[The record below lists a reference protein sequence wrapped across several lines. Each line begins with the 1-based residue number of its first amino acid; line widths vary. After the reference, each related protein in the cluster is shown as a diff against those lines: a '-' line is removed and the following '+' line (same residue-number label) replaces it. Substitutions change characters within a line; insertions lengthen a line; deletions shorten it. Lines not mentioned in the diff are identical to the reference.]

1 MKKRRPNLQKIK
13 HSGYDIMEE
22 SQEWEVERM
31 AAEKDKKRDFL
42 SRMMELLEIEGNEAS
57 VREEDLYEACKKL
70 KKERDTYY
78 LAMDNCT
85 DSFHVTD
92 ENGTILF
99 INKAFERR
107 SKYRKEE
114 IIGKHVT
121 DMEQAGIYRPSA
133 VRIALKEKRRIT
145 MVQNGPGGNAIVT
158 ATPVENGEGSLV
170 LCVSNA
176 RFVDELTL
184 LDKYY
189 SQKGQ
194 TKQGDYKGKKLIS
207 KDEAMTKL
215 YEFAKQIAGADSS
228 VLITGETGTG
238 KSRIARYIHDNSARE
253 GKKFIELNCAAIP
266 ENLIESELFGYES
279 GAFTG
284 AKKGGKPGLFELAE
298 GGTLFLDEI
307 GDMPLP
313 LQAKLLHAIQNRT
326 ITRIGGTSEKSID
339 VRIIT
344 ATNKN
349 LEKLVED
356 GQFRS
361 DLYYRINVVPL
372 HMPALR
378 ERKKDIRELGR
389 FFLEFFNTKYRRE
402 TAITDDAMELLS
414 HYRWPGNIRELENMM
429 ERLVVTNRTGVIA
442 EEDLPNNI
450 KIMTDVMRE
459 DIVVN
464 RMLPLKEALEKV
476 ERKLVEMAFEENGS
490 TYKAAQALGI
500 SQSGASRKFL
510 KYMKKEK

>member
-1 MKKRRPNLQKIK
+1 MFAEDEKRGSFL
-13 HSGYDIMEE
+13 G
-22 SQEWEVERM
+22 RM
-31 AAEKDKKRDFL
+31 AR
-42 SRMMELLEIEGNEAS
+42 LLELEDHEEHEGQEE
-57 VREEDLYEACKKL
+57 REECGKSGGSEQARLEEALYEACRKL

-92 ENGTILF
+92 EKGKILF
-99 INKAFERR
+99 INKTFERR
-107 SKYRKEE
+107 SKLSKAD
-114 IIGKHVT
+114 IIGKNVT
-121 DMEQAGIYRPSA
+121 DMEREGIYRPSA
-133 VRIALKEKRRIT
+133 VHIALKENRQLT
-145 MVQNGPGGNAIVT
+145 MVQSGPGGNAIVT
-158 ATPVENGEGSLV
+158 ATPIEDNEGNLV

-189 SQKGQ
+189 SHKAQI
-194 TKQGDYKGKKLIS
+194 KQEEYKEKRMIS
-207 KDEAMTKL
+207 KDEAMIKL
-215 YEFAKQIAGADSS
+215 YEFAKQVAGADSS
-228 VLITGETGTG
+228 ILITGETGTG
-238 KSRIARYIHDNSARE
+238 KSMVARYIHENSSRS
-253 GKKFIELNCAAIP
+253 KKRFIELNCAAIP
-266 ENLIESELFGYES
+266 ENLMESELFGYES

-326 ITRIGGTSEKSID
+326 ITRIGGTAEKSID
-339 VRIIT
+339 VRILT

-349 LEKLVED
+349 LEKLVEEE
-356 GQFRS
+356 QFRS

-378 ERKKDIRELGR
+378 QRKRDIKELGR
-389 FFLEFFNTKYRRE
+389 FFLDFFNTKYSRE
-402 TAITDDAMELLS
+402 TAITDDALERLCQ
-414 HYRWPGNIRELENMM
+414 YRWPGNIRELENMM
-429 ERLVVTNRTGVIA
+429 ERLVVTNRTGVIS
-442 EEDLPNNI
+442 EEELPNNV
-450 KIMTDVMRE
+450 KVMTDVMRE
-459 DIVVN
+459 DIIIN
-464 RMLPLKEALEKV
+464 RMVPLKEALERV
-476 ERKLVEMAFEENGS
+476 EQKLVEMAFEENGS

-510 KYMKKEK
+510 KYRKREPHEEPRGE

>member
-1 MKKRRPNLQKIK
+1 MFSEKGKNEEFRR
-13 HSGYDIMEE
+13 
-22 SQEWEVERM
+22 RM
-31 AAEKDKKRDFL
+31 L
-42 SRMMELLEIEGNEAS
+42 ELLELDQKGEAPS
-57 VREEDLYEACKKL
+57 LEDVYEACRNL

-92 ENGTILF
+92 QEGTILF
-99 INKAFERR
+99 INKTFERR
-107 SKYRKEE
+107 SKFAKND
-114 IIGKHVT
+114 IIGKNVK
-121 DMEQAGIYRPSA
+121 DMEKTGIYRPSA
-133 VRIALKEKRRIT
+133 VRIALKEQRQLT
-145 MVQNGPGGNAIVT
+145 MVQGGPGGDAIVT
-158 ATPVENGEGSLV
+158 ATPVKDREGNLI

-176 RFVDELTL
+176 RFIDELSL

-189 SQKGQ
+189 SHKAKSAQS
-194 TKQGDYKGKKLIS
+194 DYQEKKLIS
-207 KDEAMTKL
+207 EDETMIKL
-215 YEFAKQIAGADSS
+215 YDFAKQIAGADSS

-238 KSRIARYIHDNSARE
+238 KSMIARYIHSSSLRSK
-253 GKKFIELNCAAIP
+253 KKFIELNCAAIP

-307 GDMPLP
+307 GDMPLN

-326 ITRIGGTSEKSID
+326 ITRIGGTLEKTID

-344 ATNKN
+344 ATNKD
-349 LEKLVED
+349 LEKLVEE

-378 ERKKDIRELGR
+378 ERKKDIQALGR
-389 FFLEFFNTKYRRE
+389 AFLSMFNEKYSRQ
-402 TAITDDAMELLS
+402 TAITDEAMEVLS
-414 HYRWPGNIRELENMM
+414 SYRWPGNIRELENMM
-429 ERLVVTNRTGVIA
+429 ERLVVTSRTGVIA
-442 EEDLPNNI
+442 EEDLPHNVR
-450 KIMTDVMRE
+450 IMTDVMRE
-459 DIVVN
+459 DVVIN
-464 RMLPLKEALEKV
+464 KLIPLKDALEKV
-476 ERKLVEMAFEENGS
+476 EKQLVQMAFSEHQT

-500 SQSGASRKFL
+500 SQSGASRKYL
-510 KYMKKEK
+510 KYLKEDFV

>member
-1 MKKRRPNLQKIK
+1 MFTEDEKREIFLQ
-13 HSGYDIMEE
+13 
-22 SQEWEVERM
+22 RM
-31 AAEKDKKRDFL
+31 ARLLGLEGPGQCGKQGELEAAEETGDGL
-42 SRMMELLEIEGNEAS
+42 SEEA
-57 VREEDLYEACKKL
+57 LYEACRKL
-70 KKERDTYY
+70 KKERDIYY

-92 ENGTILF
+92 EKGNILF
-99 INKAFERR
+99 INKTFERR
-107 SKYRKEE
+107 SKFIRSD
-114 IIGKHVT
+114 IIGKNVT
-121 DMEQAGIYRPSA
+121 DMEHTGIYRPSA
-133 VRIALKEKRRIT
+133 VRIALKEHRQLT
-145 MVQNGPGGNAIVT
+145 MVQSGPGGDAIVT
-158 ATPVENGEGSLV
+158 ATPIEDEEDNLV

-189 SQKGQ
+189 SHKAQANK
-194 TKQGDYKGKKLIS
+194 GDYKEKRMVS
-207 KDEAMTKL
+207 KDEAMVKL
-215 YEFAKQIAGADSS
+215 YEVAKQIAGADSS
-228 VLITGETGTG
+228 ILITGETGTG
-238 KSRIARYIHDNSARE
+238 KSMIARYIHENSSRSK
-253 GKKFIELNCAAIP
+253 KKFIELNCAAIP
-266 ENLIESELFGYES
+266 ENLMESELFGYES

-326 ITRIGGTSEKSID
+326 ITRIGGTSEKSIN

-349 LEKLVED
+349 LEKLVEE

-378 ERKKDIRELGR
+378 QRKKDIKELGQFFLR
-389 FFLEFFNTKYRRE
+389 FFNERYSRE
-402 TAITDDAMELLS
+402 TAITDEALEMLC

-442 EEDLPNNI
+442 EEDLPGSVRVMN
-450 KIMTDVMRE
+450 DVMRE
-459 DIVVN
+459 DIIIN
-464 RMLPLKEALEKV
+464 RMVPLKEALERV
-476 ERKLVEMAFEENGS
+476 EQKLVEMAFEENGS

-510 KYMKKEK
+510 KYMKKESPQELHKE